1 MPVRHDFQCKQG
13 HITTLWSDAEAR
25 CCAECG
31 SEYLKKVFIDP
42 PMIGTDKPARVDALV
57 RQEFD
62 ARGILNV
69 QGGGHPG
76 ERERVSMKSTPEDL
90 AQQKIEREFPQIKA
104 DPQGFAQLNNQVQ
117 QKWSS
122 LGVKGVIKSGLANAP
137 GHEAVKGALL
147 NAGKNDR
154 LMTNRVIRKDPE
166 NLQVKR

>member
-1 MPVRHDFQCKQG
+1 MPIFEFACKDGHEFQ
-13 HITTLWSDAEAR
+13 LWSDDAR
-25 CCAECG
+25 LCPTCG
-31 SEYLKKVFIDP
+31 SEYLKRIFKTA

-57 RQEFD
+57 KREFD

-76 ERERVSMKSTPEDL
+76 EREKVSMKSTPEDL

-104 DPQGFAQLNNQVQ
+104 DPAGFAQLNKQVQ
-117 QKWSS
+117 QKWSN
-122 LGVKGVIKSGLANAP
+122 LGVKGVIKSGLANQP
-137 GHEAVKGALL
+137 GHEAVKGAIL

-154 LMTNRVIRKDPE
+154 LLTQRVMRKDPE